1 MLPTRAGLPAGT
13 TLGGVVRSRMGRR
26 VLDRLVEPVAGG
38 VYAADPD
45 TLEVATVAPGLSAA
59 LVQAGSLAG
68 AARLLRGGGERS
80 GSAVATLTGGLHTLV
95 DPLLVGPS
103 QAAGGEVRTG
113 AARHRPEPA
122 TSAAGGSS

>member
-1 MLPTRAGLPAGT
+1 
-13 TLGGVVRSRMGRR
+13 MGRR

-59 LVQAGSLAG
+59 LVTAGSLAG
-68 AARLLRGGGERS
+68 AARPLRGGGERP

-95 DPLLVGPS
+95 DPSVD
-103 QAAGGEVRTG
+103 
-113 AARHRPEPA
+113 RHRRGRRRRCAPA
-122 TSAAGGSS
+122 PRSPH